1 MMDRLLLLVAVC
13 GVAYLALL
21 VFVSSSSKQERYAL
35 RLGVKWKAL
44 GEKVQNQRLQQL
56 LQSAGLSIS
65 AGKITLFRY
74 SAALIYVA
82 VQAVGDFIREVPF
95 SMADL
100 LIAML
105 ILIISSP
112 KRYLPF
118 GWLLSWLYQKTLIQK
133 DGELISF
140 IRLYENNRLRKRGY
154 VQFGSFCA
162 GTASHFHYIRQDLYE
177 LSERAVDEGT
187 ERAIEW
193 FCGNFPAGHAFINDI
208 RSILLAT
215 EGMDDDT
222 EAANYLREQGKI
234 ITKISSDQYLKKW
247 TFIGDIS
254 TIINVIP
261 SIATFLMIVSLAMQY
276 IMLIKEN
283 FNGVGMFQ

>member
-1 MMDRLLLLVAVC
+1 MDRLLLLIAVT
-13 GVAYLALL
+13 GIVYLALL
-21 VFVSSSSKQERYAL
+21 VFVSSSSRQERYVL
-35 RLGVKWKAL
+35 RLSMQWKAF
-44 GEKVQNQRLQQL
+44 GERVQNERLQQL
-56 LQSAGLSIS
+56 LNQSGLSIS
-65 AGKITLFRY
+65 AAKITLFRY
-74 SAALIYVA
+74 SAAVMYLVI
-82 VQAVGDFIREVPF
+82 QAAGDFVRSEPMSVYDPLI
-95 SMADL
+95 AL
-100 LIAML
+100 LILL
-105 ILIISSP
+105 ITSP
-112 KRYLPF
+112 KRALPL
-118 GWLLSWLYQKTLIQK
+118 GWLLIWLHQKTLIQK

-154 VQFGSFCA
+154 VEFGAFCA
-162 GTASHFHYIRQDLYE
+162 GTANHFNYIRQDLYE

-193 FCGNFPAGHAFINDI
+193 FCGKFPENHTFINDI

-215 EGMDDDT
+215 EGMDDDH

-247 TFIGDIS
+247 SFIGDIS

-276 IMLIKEN
+276 IMLIKGN

>member
-1 MMDRLLLLVAVC
+1 MDRLLLLISIL
-13 GVAYLALL
+13 GVVYLSLL
-21 VFVSSSSKQERYAL
+21 VFVSSSSRQERYVH
-35 RLGVKWKAL
+35 RLGVKWKEL
-44 GEKVQNQRLQQL
+44 GERVQNERLQQL
-56 LQSAGLSIS
+56 LHGSGLSIS
-65 AGKITLFRY
+65 ASKITLFRY
-74 SAALIYVA
+74 SAALIYLA
-82 VQAVGDFIREVPF
+82 VQVTGDFIRSVPF
-95 SMADL
+95 SIYDL
-100 LIAML
+100 LVALL
-105 ILIISSP
+105 ILLITSP
-112 KRYLPF
+112 LRYLPF
-118 GWLLSWLYQKTLIQK
+118 GWLLAWLHQKALIQK

-154 VQFGSFCA
+154 MQFGAFCA
-162 GTASHFHYIRQDLYE
+162 GTASHFQYIRQDLYE
-177 LSERAVDEGT
+177 LSERAVDEGN

-193 FCGNFPAGHAFINDI
+193 FCGKFPDGHAFINDI

-247 TFIGDIS
+247 SFIGDVS

-261 SIATFLMIVSLAMQY
+261 SLATFLMIVSLAMQY
-276 IMLIKEN
+276 IMLIKGN

>member
-1 MMDRLLLLVAVC
+1 MDRLLLLIAVL
-13 GVAYLALL
+13 GLVYLALL
-21 VFVSSSSKQERYAL
+21 VFVSSSTRQERYLL
-35 RLGVKWKAL
+35 RLGARWKIL
-44 GEKVQNQRLQQL
+44 GERMHNERLQQL
-56 LQSAGLSIS
+56 LYNSGLTIS
-65 AGKITLFRY
+65 AGKHKLFRS
-74 SAALIYVA
+74 SAALIYVL
-82 VQAVGDFIREVPF
+82 VQAAGDFLRSAPF
-95 SMADL
+95 SIYDL
-100 LIAML
+100 LVAVL
-105 ILIISSP
+105 ILLITSP
-112 KRYLPF
+112 LRYLPL
-118 GWLLSWLYQKTLIQK
+118 GWLLAWMHQKTLIQK

-154 VQFGSFCA
+154 VQFGAFCA
-162 GTASHFHYIRQDLYE
+162 GTAGQFNYIRQDLYE

-193 FCGNFPAGHAFINDI
+193 FCGKFPDNHAFINDI

-247 TFIGDIS
+247 SFIGDVS

-261 SIATFLMIVSLAMQY
+261 HIATLLMIVSMAMQY
-276 IMLIKEN
+276 ILLIKGN
-283 FNGVGMFQ
+283 FNGV

>member
-1 MMDRLLLLVAVC
+1 MDRLLLLTAVT
-13 GVAYLALL
+13 GVVYLALL
-21 VFVSSSSKQERYAL
+21 VFISSSSRQERYML
-35 RLGVKWKAL
+35 SLGVKWRTF
-44 GEKVQNQRLQQL
+44 GERVQNERLQQL
-56 LQSAGLSIS
+56 LNQSGLAIS
-65 AGKITLFRY
+65 AAKLTLFRY
-74 SAALIYVA
+74 SAALIYLLIQAASDFVRSEPFA
-82 VQAVGDFIREVPF
+82 VY
-95 SMADL
+95 DL
-100 LIAML
+100 LIAVL
-105 ILIISSP
+105 ILLITSP
-112 KRYLPF
+112 QRFLPL
-118 GWLLSWLYQKTLIQK
+118 GWLLLWLHQKTLIQK

-154 VQFGSFCA
+154 VEFGAFCS
-162 GTASHFHYIRQDLYE
+162 GTASHFNYIRQDLYE
-177 LSERAVDEGT
+177 LSEKAVDEGT

-193 FCGNFPAGHAFINDI
+193 FCGTFPDNHPFINDI

-222 EAANYLREQGKI
+222 QAANYLREQGKI

-247 TFIGDIS
+247 SLVGDIS

-276 IMLIKEN
+276 IMLIKGN

>member
-1 MMDRLLLLVAVC
+1 MAVAGIV
-13 GVAYLALL
+13 YLALL
-21 VFVSSSSKQERYAL
+21 VFVSSSSRQERYML
-35 RLGVKWKAL
+35 RLGVKWRAF
-44 GEKVQNQRLQQL
+44 GERLHNERLQQL
-56 LQSAGLSIS
+56 LNRSGLSIS

-74 SAALIYVA
+74 SAALLYLL
-82 VQAVGDFIREVPF
+82 VQLTGDFIRSEPMSVYDPLI
-95 SMADL
+95 AL
-100 LIAML
+100 LIL
-105 ILIISSP
+105 LVTSP
-112 KRYLPF
+112 QRMLPF
-118 GWLLSWLYQKTLIQK
+118 GWLLAWLRQRTLIQQ

-154 VQFGSFCA
+154 VEFGAFCA
-162 GTASHFHYIRQDLYE
+162 GTASHFNYIRQDLYE

-193 FCGNFPAGHAFINDI
+193 FCGRFPGNHAFINDI

-215 EGMDDDT
+215 EGMDDDH
-222 EAANYLREQGKI
+222 EAAKYLREQGKI

-247 TFIGDIS
+247 SFIGDIS

-276 IMLIKEN
+276 IMLIKGN

>member
-1 MMDRLLLLVAVC
+1 MDRLLLLIAVL
-13 GVAYLALL
+13 GLVYLALL
-21 VFVSSSSKQERYAL
+21 VFVSSSTRQERYFL
-35 RLGVKWKAL
+35 RLGARWKTL
-44 GEKVQNQRLQQL
+44 GERMHNERLQQL
-56 LQSAGLSIS
+56 LYNSGLTIS

-74 SAALIYVA
+74 SAALLYVLVQAAGDFLRSAPFSIYDLLVA
-82 VQAVGDFIREVPF
+82 VLI
-95 SMADL
+95 L
-100 LIAML
+100 LIT
-105 ILIISSP
+105 SP
-112 KRYLPF
+112 LRYLPL
-118 GWLLSWLYQKTLIQK
+118 GWLLAWMHQKTLIQK

-154 VQFGSFCA
+154 VQFGAFCA
-162 GTASHFHYIRQDLYE
+162 GTAGHFNYIRQDLYE

-193 FCGNFPAGHAFINDI
+193 FCGKFPDNHAFINDI

-247 TFIGDIS
+247 SFIGDVS

-261 SIATFLMIVSLAMQY
+261 SIATFLMIVSMAMQY
-276 IMLIKEN
+276 ILLIKGN
-283 FNGVGMFQ
+283 FNGVGLFQ

>member
-1 MMDRLLLLVAVC
+1 MDRLLLLIAVL
-13 GVAYLALL
+13 GLVYLALL
-21 VFVSSSSKQERYAL
+21 VFVSSSTRQERYLL
-35 RLGVKWKAL
+35 RLGARWKIL
-44 GEKVQNQRLQQL
+44 GERMHNERLQQL
-56 LQSAGLSIS
+56 LYNSGLTIS

-74 SAALIYVA
+74 SAALIYVL
-82 VQAVGDFIREVPF
+82 VQAAGDFLRSAPF
-95 SMADL
+95 SIYDL
-100 LIAML
+100 LVAVL
-105 ILIISSP
+105 ILLITSP
-112 KRYLPF
+112 LRYLPL
-118 GWLLSWLYQKTLIQK
+118 GWLLAWMHQKTLIQK

-154 VQFGSFCA
+154 VQFGAFCA
-162 GTASHFHYIRQDLYE
+162 GTAGHFNYIRQDLYE

-193 FCGNFPAGHAFINDI
+193 FCGKFPDNHAFINDI

-247 TFIGDIS
+247 SFIGDVS

-261 SIATFLMIVSLAMQY
+261 SIATFLMIVSMAMQY
-276 IMLIKEN
+276 ILLIKGN
-283 FNGVGMFQ
+283 FNGVGLFQ

>member
-1 MMDRLLLLVAVC
+1 MDRLLLLIAVL
-13 GVAYLALL
+13 GIVYLSLL
-21 VFVSSSSKQERYAL
+21 VFVSSSSRQERYLL
-35 RLGVKWKAL
+35 RLGTRWKII
-44 GEKVQNQRLQQL
+44 GERMHNERLQL
-56 LQSAGLSIS
+56 LLNNSGLTLS

-74 SAALIYVA
+74 SAALIYLLVQGAGDFLRSEVFSIYDLLVA
-82 VQAVGDFIREVPF
+82 VLI
-95 SMADL
+95 L
-100 LIAML
+100 LIT
-105 ILIISSP
+105 SP
-112 KRYLPF
+112 LRYLPL
-118 GWLLSWLYQKTLIQK
+118 GWLLAWLHQKTLIQK

-154 VQFGSFCA
+154 VQFGAFCA
-162 GTASHFHYIRQDLYE
+162 GTAGHFNYIRQDLYE

-193 FCGNFPAGHAFINDI
+193 FCGKFPDNHAFINDI

-247 TFIGDIS
+247 SFIGDVS

-276 IMLIKEN
+276 ILLIKGN